1 MPQSYKTNRRISGAP
16 GRCYWFTACLLLFTL
31 SAYNSQAA
39 KPKKALP
46 GYQVFTSYEYR
57 FALPPEK
64 AEAIWENLLHRYSAP
79 NLPSGFTSSMKEQN
93 IIDLYFDDEK
103 QTLLQQELMVRQR
116 LLISGEGRKERLQF
130 LVPEAEKTMQTYIF
144 RQNRKPDKGANFT
157 DHPLLKLVRAKD
169 RPVLDSLLRKF
180 EIRAQNLQPVLEVT
194 QQEKRLYLRRQGNEW
209 VSIAVAQF
217 STEAPEHHFA
227 ELQIRVNQQPANQ
240 AQLQG
245 QKFTA
250 DTLAASLQKLFNL
263 QPETSTEYAAI
274 TKNRQQETPGFTKT
288 KALAGTTL
296 LVGMAAYFIFRKIRK
311 KKEKH

>member
-1 MPQSYKTNRRISGAP
+1 MPQSYKTNRRVSGVP
-16 GRCYWFTACLLLFTL
+16 GRWFRVAACLLLFTL

-57 FALPPEK
+57 FRLPQPE
-64 AEAIWENLLHRYSAP
+64 AAAAWEKIRLRYSAP
-79 NLPSGFTSSMKEQN
+79 NLPSGFTSDVKEQN

-103 QTLLQQELMVRQR
+103 QALLEQELMLRHR
-116 LLISGEGRKERLQF
+116 LFISGEGRKERLQF
-130 LVPEAEKTMQTYIF
+130 LVPEAERTTQTFIF

-157 DHPLLKLVRAKD
+157 DHPLLKLLRAKD
-169 RPVLDSLLRKF
+169 RPALDSLLRKCD
-180 EIRAQNLQPVLEVT
+180 ISAQNLQPVLEVT
-194 QQEKRLYLRRQGNEW
+194 HREKRLYLRRQGNEW
-209 VSIAVAQF
+209 VSIALAQY

-227 ELQIRVNQQPANQ
+227 ELQIRVNQQPANK
-240 AQLQG
+240 AQMQG
-245 QKFTA
+245 QKFTV

-263 QPETSTEYAAI
+263 QPETSTEYAAL
-274 TKNRQQETPGFTKT
+274 TKNREQESPSFTRT

-296 LVGMAAYFIFRKIRK
+296 LVGMAAYFIFRKLRK